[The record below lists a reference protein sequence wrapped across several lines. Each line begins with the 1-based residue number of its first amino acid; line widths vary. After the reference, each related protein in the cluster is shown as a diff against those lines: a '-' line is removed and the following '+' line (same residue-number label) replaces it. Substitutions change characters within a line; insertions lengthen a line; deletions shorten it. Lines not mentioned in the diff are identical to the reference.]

1 VKPQA
6 LPLAAVCCH
15 RSDLPHSTVPVRGFI
30 EGLADSVTGSRRL
43 VTRPFEEVV
52 AQVRKDHRESRKRRM
67 IRTTE
72 NGRCYG
78 VTGDEPRLIEEHLN
92 RAVELARQRAV
103 EEGRHGVLVTR
114 HGPASFTVAVSADV
128 PYGITREREHP

>member
-1 VKPQA
+1 
-6 LPLAAVCCH
+6 
-15 RSDLPHSTVPVRGFI
+15 
-30 EGLADSVTGSRRL
+30 

-52 AQVRKDHRESRKRRM
+52 AQVPKDDSESRKRRM

-72 NGRCYG
+72 NGRGYG

-114 HGPASFTVAVSADV
+114 DGPASFTVAVSADV
-128 PYGITREREHP
+128 PHGITREREHS